1 MFIFAVLIIL
11 SFAGNSFCQLL
22 YRPEMEIENYANTG
36 YHLYGRTQIA
46 RSSNPRY
53 DYFGNYLLNGV
64 QVFHWDE
71 MKTNSRHINASERN
85 SIVDKLN
92 PIDQN
97 EFFHFYLE
105 DLVVLSETN
114 KAFSSRFIVGN
125 EIRVKFSPL
134 TLDMAALNGL
144 RWDFEVN
151 DNNIT
156 LISSR
161 ADMPLWFSN
170 DMLNQKSMERLI
182 PVYMT
187 GAHIQRRFGLFN
199 VAANYVNTYKTDS
212 AKSRRKNSIT
222 GTISNDHHLAQPL
235 QLVVKIED
243 GSRFDGGGPKI
254 YDIYPIVNGKP
265 MNKLLIGVTSGT
277 WKNDFTNIR
286 KSNDPNKELYTSRYF
301 LDPLRVPDFY
311 EFNELD
317 KNESPPDHFLKKR
330 FSTDTDKYP
339 LIKFSDL
346 NEEGKNYLEC
356 NGEEYLQFW
365 FSIPPVDD
373 DGKEV
378 ESVKF
383 KALIGNNYVISLSEV
398 YRNVES
404 NFTTADIGSANATYF
419 DLVLYEKRDVKNLSN
434 LKWVTF
440 EHGNSTANMLMSIR
454 VDSEFKGFKFVS
466 EYSRNM
472 RFKQYSNQKA
482 KKFREDADAYYINI
496 KKEFG
501 KFTLGTE
508 YFKLDPDYTTS
519 FKNMDTAYEGIKS
532 AWASQ
537 YSSDPSQ
544 RGNSYVASDPQSF
557 MNLTQVI
564 DTVDDNDDK
573 DRYPDWHIYPDVRDR
588 NGIFPGL
595 DTNGNNRFD
604 TNENDNLMPDYAEP
618 FFLYN
623 VDPDEYDFGYDLNNN
638 STIDYREDDS
648 KPDYPYDLNRK
659 GFHIF
664 GSYGEDMGWK
674 FTLGYLNFKKIAG
687 GGETD
692 VKYGQAEYQKFIPFL
707 ADLKFKTIF
716 KKSNDSIQDNIW
728 KFSRELST
736 TLIDSTSYAYNL
748 YNPKDSSQPIYIDMM
763 SEKYY
768 DPLRYRDSYVAK
780 SFFETNLFTIP
791 NLNIGMKFKYDL
803 NHQNKTSFQKK
814 NDMIDRTQ
822 IYKAEYKYYL
832 KDLLINPQVKFLS
845 RKFTNG
851 DGFEKILHEQYFYPI
866 VKVEYPITLN
876 TTFRAGA
883 QGIPGLN
890 ATVKNLVNRNLDYDT
905 RYYVVMLSNDSF
917 YSGYDFSLNFGFE
930 STWQNF
936 VGVAR
941 KAYNRTDRVYFVRL
955 VVGLEPIS

>member
-1 MFIFAVLIIL
+1 MVRKRKILMCTILFAFVFMV

-22 YRPEMEIENYANTG
+22 FKPEMEIENFANTG

-71 MKTNSRHINASERN
+71 MKVNSRHIDASERN

-97 EFFHFYLE
+97 EFFHFYLD

-144 RWDFEVN
+144 RWDFDIKGNYV
-151 DNNIT
+151 T

-170 DMLNQKSMERLI
+170 DLLNEKSIERLI

-187 GAHIQRRFGLFN
+187 GAHVQRSFGVFN

-212 AKSRRKNSIT
+212 AQSRSANSIT
-222 GTISNDHHLAQPL
+222 GTISHDEHLARPL
-235 QLVVKIED
+235 QLVVKLED
-243 GSRFDGGGPKI
+243 GSRYDGGGPRI
-254 YDIYPIVNGKP
+254 FDIYPIVNGEPKRE
-265 MNKLLIGVTSGT
+265 LLIGVTKGT
-277 WKNDFTNIR
+277 WKNDFTFTR
-286 KSNDPNKELYTSRYF
+286 KSNDPNKELYTGRYF

-311 EFNELD
+311 EFNQLD
-317 KNESPPDHFLKKR
+317 KNEAPPEHFLKKR
-330 FSTDTDKYP
+330 FSTDPNAYP
-339 LIKFSDL
+339 LIEFSDL
-346 NEEGKNYLEC
+346 NDQGNNYLEC

-365 FSIPPVDD
+365 FSIPQDED
-373 DGKEV
+373 V

-383 KALIGNNYVISLSEV
+383 KALVGNNYIISISEV

-404 NFTTADIGSANATYF
+404 SFTTADIGSSNATYF
-419 DLVLYEKRDVKNLSN
+419 DPVLYAKGDVKNLSN
-434 LKWVTF
+434 LNWVTF

-472 RFKQYSNQKA
+472 KFKQYSHQKA
-482 KKFREDADAYYINI
+482 HKFREDADAYYINI
-496 KKEFG
+496 LKEFG
-501 KFTLGTE
+501 KFTIGTE
-508 YFKLDPDYTTS
+508 YFKLDPDYSTS

-537 YSSDPSQ
+537 YSSDPTQ
-544 RGNSYVASDPQSF
+544 RGNSYVASDPQYF
-557 MNLTQVI
+557 MNLTQII

-573 DRYPDWHIYPDVRDR
+573 DRYPDWHIYPGVRDR

-595 DTNGNNRFD
+595 DMNGNNRPD
-604 TNENDNLMPDYAEP
+604 TNENDNLTPDYVEP
-618 FFLYN
+618 FFLYDI
-623 VDPDEYDFGYDLNNN
+623 DPDEYDYGFDLNNN
-638 STIDYREDDS
+638 STIDVREDDS

-674 FTLGYLNFKKIAG
+674 FTLGYLNFERIAG

-692 VKYGQAEYQKFIPFL
+692 VKYG
-707 ADLKFKTIF
+707 T
-716 KKSNDSIQDNIW
+716 
-728 KFSRELST
+728 
-736 TLIDSTSYAYNL
+736 
-748 YNPKDSSQPIYIDMM
+748 
-763 SEKYY
+763 
-768 DPLRYRDSYVAK
+768 
-780 SFFETNLFTIP
+780 
-791 NLNIGMKFKYDL
+791 
-803 NHQNKTSFQKK
+803 
-814 NDMIDRTQ
+814 
-822 IYKAEYKYYL
+822 AEYK
-832 KDLLINPQVKFLS
+832 
-845 RKFTNG
+845 
-851 DGFEKILHEQYFYPI
+851 
-866 VKVEYPITLN
+866 
-876 TTFRAGA
+876 
-883 QGIPGLN
+883 
-890 ATVKNLVNRNLDYDT
+890 
-905 RYYVVMLSNDSF
+905 
-917 YSGYDFSLNFGFE
+917 
-930 STWQNF
+930 
-936 VGVAR
+936 
-941 KAYNRTDRVYFVRL
+941 
-955 VVGLEPIS
+955 